1 MKRDAGPTREARAIS
16 VELARLNALPAEE
29 AEAALSEVCGAPGW
43 ARAVAGARPFAD
55 RQALVR
61 AATTAWD
68 ALTDAEWIAGF
79 AAHPRIGENRR
90 VSGGEISD
98 WSRDEQGGMGAARD
112 TTRSEL
118 AAAQRAYE
126 RRFGWTYIVCATGR
140 TPEEML
146 ADVRERLANDPVDEI
161 VVAAGEERRIGH
173 LRLEKIHGEG
183 GER

>member
-1 MKRDAGPTREARAIS
+1 MKRDVGPTREVRTTSIG
-16 VELARLNALPAEE
+16 LARLNALPAEE
-29 AEAALSEVCGAPGW
+29 AETALSEVCGAPGW

-55 RQALVR
+55 RHALVR

-68 ALTDAEWIAGF
+68 SLTEAEWIAGF

-90 VSGGEISD
+90 ASGGEASD
-98 WSRDEQGGMGAARD
+98 WSRDEQAGMDAARD

-146 ADVRERLANDPVDEI
+146 ADVRTRLANDPADEI
-161 VVAAGEERRIGH
+161 TVAAGEERRIGH
-173 LRLEKIHGEG
+173 LRLEKIHGGG

>member
-1 MKRDAGPTREARAIS
+1 MKRNAEPTREARTS
-16 VELARLNALPAEE
+16 SDGLALLNALPAEE

-43 ARAVAGARPFAD
+43 ARAVASARPFAD
-55 RQALVR
+55 HHALVR

-90 VSGGEISD
+90 VSGGEASD
-98 WSRDEQGGMGAARD
+98 WSRDEQAGMDAARD

-140 TPEEML
+140 TPQEML
-146 ADVRERLANDPVDEI
+146 ADVRARLANDPADEI
-161 VVAAGEERRIGH
+161 AVAAGEERRIGQ

>member
-1 MKRDAGPTREARAIS
+1 MKPDAGPTREARTNSAG
-16 VELARLNALPAEE
+16 LALLNVLPAEE
-29 AEAALSEVCGAPGW
+29 AEAVLAEVCGAPGW
-43 ARAVAGARPFAD
+43 ARQVAGARPFAD
-55 RQALVR
+55 REALVR

-90 VSGGEISD
+90 VSGGDASD
-98 WSRDEQGGMGAARD
+98 WSRDEQAGMEAAED
-112 TTRSEL
+112 TTRSDL
-118 AAAQRAYE
+118 AEAQRAYE

-146 ADVRERLANDPVDEI
+146 ADVRARLANDPADEI
-161 VVAAGEERRIGH
+161 AVAAGEERRIGH
-173 LRLEKIHGEG
+173 LRLQKIHGEG